1 MFNVNSRA
9 AVKKL
14 SRKSFAAAKSRNLIA
29 VLAIALTALL
39 FTALFTVGSG
49 MVENFQR
56 QTMRQAGGDG
66 MGVLKYITD
75 EQYDRVKGH
84 ELIEE
89 ISYNRLLSDDV
100 LNEEFLKRHAEFY
113 YMDDVGIRLGFCEPI
128 GGHKPVAEN
137 EIMMDTR
144 TIKLL
149 GIEPKEGE
157 PVTLKLL
164 VHGKEVERD
173 FVLSGWWEADP
184 VFKASILVGSRAYVD
199 AHLDELYNDYKES
212 WQLAGV
218 INCYIMFKNSMN
230 LEGKMER
237 VITES
242 GFSTDED
249 SPDYIDNNVNW
260 AYLSSNI
267 GMDAPTMA
275 AVVLLLLLIIFA
287 GYLIIYNIFQI
298 SVIRDIRFYGLL
310 KTIGTTGKQIRS
322 IIRYQA
328 LVLSGIGIPLGLVA
342 GYLTGCAFVPMI
354 MNQTFFA
361 AIDYQ
366 VSLNPLIFVGSTL
379 FALITVLLSTAKPG
393 RIAGRVSPVEAMR
406 YTDGNAEIDKC
417 RGTRKRK
424 AGQGQKNRVKKVR
437 KSGYGARIAG
447 MAAANLGRNRKRT
460 VLVVLS
466 MSLSLVLFNTIYTV
480 SLGFDMD
487 KYLSKFVDTD
497 FLTAHADYFRYRFM
511 GPENSTSESL
521 IAAVEELPGFE
532 EGGRIL
538 ANLDEECFK
547 VEYDGEVQE
556 AKDDHGNYF
565 CNLYGMEDLP
575 LQRLEVL
582 EGEIDLEKLRS
593 GNYIL
598 EGVDLDDYENPKW
611 ELSHYQIGDTVTLHN
626 YKGRLTE
633 GEEYSDQAFQDRE
646 YTAREF
652 TVMAKVAMKYYTN
665 TCGRGSVFGFY
676 LPADVYREMVEV
688 PGVMSYSINVSDEE
702 EEGVEAFMAKYTE
715 DVEPTMAYSSKA
727 SRRGEFESTRNMVLF
742 VGGALSLVIGL
753 IGVLNFVNSML
764 TSILTRRREFAM
776 LQSVGMTTS
785 QLRKMLM
792 MEGLYYTAGAGILSL
807 ILAAFFSGYI
817 VPAVTGGF
825 WFFTYRFTLLP
836 LLVTIPI
843 LLAAGLMLP
852 VAVLKGVAR
861 QSVVERLRETE

>member
-1 MFNVNSRA
+1 MFNVNSKA
-9 AVKKL
+9 AVRKL

-49 MVENFQR
+49 MIENFQR

-66 MGVLKYITD
+66 MGVLKYVTD

-84 ELIEE
+84 ELIDE
-89 ISYNRLLSDDV
+89 ISYNRILCDDV

-113 YMDDVGIRLGFCEPI
+113 YMDDVGIKLGFCEPV
-128 GGHKPVAEN
+128 GGHKPVAAN
-137 EIMMDTR
+137 EVMMDTR

-184 VFKASILVGSRAYVD
+184 AFNVSILVGSRAYVD

-212 WQLAGV
+212 LQLTGV
-218 INCYIMFKNSMN
+218 INCYIMFKNSMD

-237 VITES
+237 VVMES
-242 GFSTDED
+242 GFSTDQD

-260 AYLSSNI
+260 AYLSTNI
-267 GMDAPTMA
+267 GMDAPTVA
-275 AVVLLLLLIIFA
+275 AIGLFLLLIIFA

-310 KTIGTTGKQIRS
+310 KTIGTTGKQLRS

-328 LVLSGIGIPLGLVA
+328 FVLSCVGIPIGLVA
-342 GYLTGCAFVPMI
+342 GYLTGCALVPVI
-354 MNQTFFA
+354 MSQSYFA

-366 VSLNPLIFVGSTL
+366 VSLNPLIFLGSAL
-379 FALITVLLSTAKPG
+379 FAFAMVLLSTAKPG
-393 RIAGRVSPVEAMR
+393 RVAGRVSPVEALR
-406 YTDGNAEIDKC
+406 YTDSGAEMDSRKTRRKGRAGN
-417 RGTRKRK
+417 
-424 AGQGQKNRVKKVR
+424 KNAKKVK

-497 FLTAHADYFRYRFM
+497 FLAAHADYFRYRFR
-511 GPENSTSESL
+511 GPENGTSESL
-521 IAAVEELPGFE
+521 IEAVEGLPGFT

-538 ANLDEECFK
+538 GNIMDEECFK
-547 VEYDGEVQE
+547 IEYDGETWE
-556 AKDDHGNYF
+556 MADDHGNYF
-565 CNLYGMEDLP
+565 CAVYGMEDLP
-575 LQRLEVL
+575 LQRLWVL
-582 EGEIDLEKLRS
+582 EGEIDLEKLKS

-598 EGVDLDDYENPKW
+598 EGIDLDDYENPEW
-611 ELSHYQIGDTVTLHN
+611 ESSHYRIGDTVTLHN

-633 GEEYSDQAFQDRE
+633 GEENNDKEYQSRE

-665 TCGRGSVFGFY
+665 TCGIGHDFNFY

-688 PGVMSYSINVSDEE
+688 PGIMSYSFNVSDDEE
-702 EEGVEAFMAKYTE
+702 ANVEAFLGKYTE
-715 DVEPTMAYSSKA
+715 EVEPVMGYSSKA
-727 SRRGEFESTRNMVLF
+727 GRKGEFESTRNMVLF
-742 VGGALSLVIGL
+742 VGGVLSLVIGL

-792 MEGLYYTAGAGILSL
+792 VEGLYYTAGAGVLSL
-807 ILAAFFSGYI
+807 VLSAAFSGF
-817 VPAVTGGF
+817 VMPGMTGGL
-825 WFFTYRFTLLP
+825 WFFTHRFTLMP
-836 LLVTIPI
+836 LLATVPV
-843 LLAAGLMLP
+843 LLALGIILPAG
-852 VAVLKGVAR
+852 VLGSVTR